1 MRDHDQDNLVVD
13 VAGALTLHQEV
24 QWDRCERLATP
35 ANRWVLPSLR
45 AFSCI
50 IEIVG
55 CPPGPRN
62 ILRTDPDLG

>member
-1 MRDHDQDNLVVD
+1 MAQLRPADLVVD
-13 VAGALTLHQEV
+13 VADALTLHQEV

-35 ANRWVLPSLR
+35 